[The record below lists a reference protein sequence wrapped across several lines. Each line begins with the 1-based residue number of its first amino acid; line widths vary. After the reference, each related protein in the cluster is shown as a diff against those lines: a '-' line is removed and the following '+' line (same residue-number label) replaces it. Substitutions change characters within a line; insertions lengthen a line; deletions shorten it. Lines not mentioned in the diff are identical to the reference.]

1 MASTVI
7 KKLLQS
13 KSYLGADVLADK
25 GDSITLSANAK
36 DIFAEIEF
44 TQSDGEVDITLEHS
58 KDGKIWHDWHT
69 IATMSATE
77 NKLETLTANS
87 LSYIRTSIDAV
98 KGGDITVDLQVSV
111 TLIFNP
117 TK

>member
-1 MASTVI
+1 MSSTVI
-7 KKLLQS
+7 KRLVEL

-25 GDSITLSANAK
+25 GDPITLSANTK
-36 DIFAEIEF
+36 DIFAEVEL
-44 TQSDGEVDITLEHS
+44 TQADGEVDITLEHS

-87 LSYIRTSIDAV
+87 LSYIRTSVDAI
-98 KGGDITVDLQVSV
+98 KGGDLTVNLSVSV